1 MSGTNFLSS
10 VTNSIS
16 DLSTDVNNK
25 INNTNSR
32 ITEVNNNLN
41 DRIDSLNTNLNAMQ
55 GVPMPSTQDNGK
67 ILTVINGVIMWANIS
82 DAEGVAF

>member
-10 VTNSIS
+10 VTDSIS
-16 DLSTDVNNK
+16 DLSTDVNTK

-32 ITEVNNNLN
+32 ITEVNNDLN
-41 DRIDSLNTNLNAMQ
+41 NRIDDLNTNLNAMQ

-67 ILTVINGVIMWANIS
+67 ILTVVNGVAVWANIA